1 VVDVVKRLFLLGVVV
16 AVAVTACSSTSPTP
30 TAAQTPITTTPAATT
45 PPAKPKPHS
54 TALPGMPPVT
64 NPHNIYA
71 AAGAG
76 MLSRAVRGQ
85 RSLVYVP
92 NLNSNTVSVIDPRTY
107 HVIDTFAVGRGP
119 QHVVPSYDLKTLWVN
134 NDLGNSLTPIN
145 PRTGKPGKA
154 VPVSDPY
161 NLYFTPNGKFAMV
174 MAERLRRIDFRD
186 PHTMA
191 LRHTLSVPDC
201 AGVNHVDFSADGRY
215 FIATCEFN
223 GRLIEVD
230 TEKQKVVGEIQLPGA
245 AKPQDVKLS
254 PDGKVFYVADM
265 ITNGVWEVTGKPFKT
280 IGFVSTG
287 RGAHGLY
294 PSRDAKYLYVSNRGE
309 GSISVISF
317 ATRKVVKTWRL
328 PGGGSPDMGNV
339 SVNGD
344 VLWLS
349 GRYNGVVYVINTHDG
364 HLIARIPV
372 GSQPHGLCVWPQPG
386 RYSLGHTGVMR

>member
-1 VVDVVKRLFLLGVVV
+1 MKQRLLIALAIALLAG
-16 AVAVTACSSTSPTP
+16 ACSSESGQQSAPSPTP
-30 TAAQTPITTTPAATT
+30 VVTKTTAASPT
-45 PPAKPKPHS
+45 PKPTPRS
-54 TALPGMPPVT
+54 RALPGMPPV
-64 NPHNIYA
+64 PSAHNLYA
-71 AAGAG
+71 DAGAG

-85 RSLVYVP
+85 RSLIYVP
-92 NLNSNTVSVIDPRTY
+92 NLNSNTVSVIDPNTY
-107 HVIDTFAVGRGP
+107 RVIDTFRVGTAP
-119 QHVVPSYDLKTLWVN
+119 QHVVPAYDLQTLWVN

-145 PRTGKPGKA
+145 PRTGQPGTP
-154 VPVSDPY
+154 VPVTDPY

-191 LRHTLSVPDC
+191 LRHTLSVSDC
-201 AGVNHVDFSADGRY
+201 EGVNHVDFSADGRY

-223 GRLIEVD
+223 GRLIKVD
-230 TEKQKVVGEIQLPGA
+230 TERQAVVGEIRLPA
-245 AKPQDVKLS
+245 QAKPQDVKIS
-254 PDGKVFYVADM
+254 PDGRVFYVADM
-265 ITNGVWEVTGKPFKT
+265 VMNGVWEVTGSPFKT
-280 IGFVSTG
+280 IGFIPTG

-294 PSRDAKYLYVSNRGE
+294 PSRNAKYLYVSNRGE

-317 ATRKVVKTWRL
+317 ATRKVVTTWRI

-349 GRYNGVVYVINTHDG
+349 GRYNGVVYAINTHDG
-364 HLIARIPV
+364 HLIARIRV

>member
-1 VVDVVKRLFLLGVVV
+1 M
-16 AVAVTACSSTSPTP
+16 PTV
-30 TAAQTPITTTPAATT
+30 
-45 PPAKPKPHS
+45 HD
-54 TALPGMPPVT
+54 
-64 NPHNIYA
+64 PHNVYA
-71 AAGAG
+71 DAGAG

-85 RSLVYVP
+85 RSLIYVP
-92 NLNSNTVSVIDPRTY
+92 NLKSNTVSVIDPHTY
-107 HVIDTFAVGRGP
+107 RVIDTFDVGRAP
-119 QHVVPSYDLKTLWVN
+119 QHVVPAYDLKTLWVN

-145 PRTGKPGKA
+145 PRTGKPGQT
-154 VPVSDPY
+154 VPVTDPY
-161 NLYFTPNGKFAMV
+161 NLYFTPNGKYAMV

-186 PHTMA
+186 PHSMA
-191 LRHTLSVPDC
+191 LRHTLAVPDC

-223 GRLIEVD
+223 GRLIKVD
-230 TEKQKVVGEIQLPGA
+230 TEQQKVVGEITLPGA

-265 ITNGVWEVTGKPFKT
+265 ITNGVWEVTGKPFKA
-280 IGFVSTG
+280 IGFLSTG

-294 PSRDAKYLYVSNRGE
+294 PSRDAKDLYVSNRGE

-339 SVNGD
+339 SVDGD
-344 VLWLS
+344 VFWLS
-349 GRYNGVVYVINTHDG
+349 GRYNGVVYAINTHDG